1 MIVKAQHN
9 QTMLDVALQHTGS
22 VETIFDIL
30 QANPGVELCDQ
41 PAPGTEIE
49 IPEHAIKAGNVLVKN
64 FYTENYIVPAS
75 AVIEYDTEALEL
87 IGDDEGFIGDTEGYI

>member
-41 PAPGTEIE
+41 PHEGMSIE
-49 IPEHAIKAGNVLVKN
+49 IPEHAIAAGNSLVKN
-64 FYTENYIVPAS
+64 YYVDNHEVPAS
-75 AVIEYDTEALEL
+75 AIEYENDEL
-87 IGDDEGFIGDTEGYI
+87 QFIGDMEGYIADDEGYI